1 MGCVQAKDCENKYGA
16 SCKFTTSSDPSKFTL
31 ETLLS
36 DPCLLRLFREFAEK
50 EHSADWLF
58 FWCDAER
65 YRLDSTPELAKKI
78 LNTYLSSDSPC
89 EIDIPHQVRKTIQS
103 NIESN
108 NFPPTLFVHAQT
120 LAFNALA
127 ADSYM
132 RFCSNRCADYIVTG
146 PRFMA
151 TV

>member
-1 MGCVQAKDCENKYGA
+1 MGCVQTKGGEKYVA
-16 SCKFTTSSDPSKFTL
+16 SCKFTTSDPSKFTL

-65 YRLDSTPELAKKI
+65 FRLESTPELAKKI
-78 LNTYLSSDSPC
+78 MDTYMRSESPS
-89 EIDIPHQVRKTIQS
+89 EIDLPHQVRKTIQS
-103 NIESN
+103 NIETN
-108 NFPPTLFVHAQT
+108 NITPSLFSHAQT
-120 LAFNALA
+120 LAFNTLA
-127 ADSYM
+127 QDSYM
-132 RFCSNRCADYIVTG
+132 RFCSNRCAEYIVTG
-146 PRFMA
+146 PRAAMA